1 MGGASEDFVNALK
14 SKISD
19 TKIHEQVKRNLLSDA
34 FDVLISGF
42 RNSSTIQVKNVK
54 DFETKDLVLFADL
67 ISTSSIRE
75 SVIEVFNE
83 LKIIF
88 TAFDIDEFRT
98 VFLIDLEKRVI
109 SSGSSH
115 NLFIFDIAYK
125 KAITHKARIT
135 IHQSDLEYSIYDKDY
150 HFVKF
155 WVLDRKEFKIYT
167 LFVREGEP
175 TRRKK
180 LQTDDEKY
188 GVLVLFNDKDE
199 INSIELT
206 RRKNKSIY

>member
-19 TKIHEQVKRNLLSDA
+19 TKIHEQVKRNLLTDA
-34 FDVLISGF
+34 FDVLLSGF
-42 RNSSTIQVKNVK
+42 KNSSTIQVKNVK
-54 DFETKDLVLFADL
+54 DFETRELVLFADL
-67 ISTSSIRE
+67 ISTTSIKE
-75 SVIEVFNE
+75 SVIDVFNE
-83 LKIIF
+83 LKIPF
-88 TAFDIDEFRT
+88 TSFDIDDVRT
-98 VFLIDLEKRVI
+98 VFTIDLEKRVI

-115 NLFIFDIAYK
+115 NLFIFEITAK
-125 KAITHKARIT
+125 KTITHKARIT
-135 IHQSDLEYSIYDKDY
+135 LNQSDLEYSIYDKDY

-155 WVLDRKEFKIYT
+155 WVLDKNVFKIYT

-175 TRRKK
+175 TRKKK

-188 GVLVLFNDKDE
+188 GVSVLFNEKNE

-206 RRKNKSIY
+206 RRKKKSI